1 MLNSEEAY
9 RKSLLMKLET
19 HSPSQ
24 THSLKSSSM
33 MEEVNNDQDSIQM
46 SEGMDM
52 LSSNNENLLSDD
64 DADVDENNYD
74 NQKGN
79 NTANH

>member
-1 MLNSEEAY
+1 
-9 RKSLLMKLET
+9 
-19 HSPSQ
+19 
-24 THSLKSSSM
+24 